1 MALFYSDFSFFLGV
15 STFSSE
21 DSLVVV
27 SSFFSSLVLEG
38 VGCSSDGLVSEL
50 GVVAS
55 G

>member
-1 MALFYSDFSFFLGV
+1 MALFYSDFSSFLGV

-21 DSLVVV
+21 DSLVV